1 MRQLLNTIL
10 KKEELELIKNRQ
22 FLLKRQSDQL
32 RLLEPLKNKIDN
44 TLLDKN
50 ISGLVKIKKEEVFNT
65 FACRTLDP
73 KFR

>member
-32 RLLEPLKNKIDN
+32 KLL
-44 TLLDKN
+44 
-50 ISGLVKIKKEEVFNT
+50 
-65 FACRTLDP
+65 
-73 KFR
+73 